1 MISEEEF
8 GLLDAE
14 SGERVAL
21 RGVDVSARIS
31 GLLAE
36 TRLTQRYRN
45 ETSTNLELIYTFPLP
60 VSGVLLSF
68 SVTIGDRQYHG
79 EVIPRSKAEVDY
91 EKAIGKGDSAFRLQE
106 LEAGI
111 YNATLGNVMA
121 GEAVEISLSYAE
133 TLAWNGKSLR
143 YRLPTTLAPRYGEP
157 KGMQP
162 WQRPETDL
170 LAEYPLSLQIS
181 IAGALAKSAIA
192 CPSHKI
198 SLKAEQDELFI
209 FLANGASMDR
219 DFILEIQNDDVSSIG
234 VLASARDTNIAMLT
248 LLPPEQESIP
258 NHRDVVLVIDC
269 SGSMQGDSLHLARE
283 GVELALGS
291 LEPDDRFGLIGFG
304 TEFRHF
310 DMALQPAN
318 RKNLDMARRW
328 LRYLD
333 NLGGTNIDGALELA
347 LRLHDGKGMDILL
360 LTDGQDWR
368 KGDAILKAKQKGVR
382 IFSMGI
388 GSAVA
393 EDAVRR
399 MADET
404 GGACE
409 LIAPTEDMSERI
421 YRHFKRM
428 RQPQM
433 SRLEI
438 AWPTPPCWEQRP
450 DRACFAGDAY
460 TVFAALP
467 TTGADEVTVAF
478 EFANQESQN
487 IQVPL
492 LPETA
497 SADAIVRVAAKAH
510 LAALP
515 EREQMNWAMQ
525 HQLISKQTDYLIT
538 VERSTEEKAM
548 ALPELQIQPQMLPAG
563 WGGSSSV
570 VKNYNRPSP
579 GVYFRRLHGSYGG
592 ASFSESNDGMHISA
606 RVCRARSTPGQKP
619 IDNSYRGFI
628 KQLQEHA
635 NRMGGGFPG
644 TYRGIRRV
652 FALPEKLAELL
663 KLLHDNCNHQ
673 ELVGAF
679 YLALFKHDGQH
690 QLNAEFFRKAQKS
703 IGKVPPRQEI
713 VTKLVNCLNQLYQL
727 SQASEG

>member
-258 NHRDVVLVIDC
+258 NQRDVVLVIDC

-291 LEPDDRFGLIGFG
+291 LEPSAAFAGFG
-304 TEFRHF
+304 IHVV
-310 DMALQPAN
+310 
-318 RKNLDMARRW
+318 
-328 LRYLD
+328 
-333 NLGGTNIDGALELA
+333 TNNDQ
-347 LRLHDGKGMDILL
+347 H
-360 LTDGQDWR
+360 
-368 KGDAILKAKQKGVR
+368 
-382 IFSMGI
+382 
-388 GSAVA
+388 
-393 EDAVRR
+393 
-399 MADET
+399 
-404 GGACE
+404 
-409 LIAPTEDMSERI
+409 
-421 YRHFKRM
+421 
-428 RQPQM
+428 
-433 SRLEI
+433 
-438 AWPTPPCWEQRP
+438 
-450 DRACFAGDAY
+450 
-460 TVFAALP
+460 
-467 TTGADEVTVAF
+467 
-478 EFANQESQN
+478 
-487 IQVPL
+487 
-492 LPETA
+492 
-497 SADAIVRVAAKAH
+497 AH
-510 LAALP
+510 
-515 EREQMNWAMQ
+515 
-525 HQLISKQTDYLIT
+525 
-538 VERSTEEKAM
+538 
-548 ALPELQIQPQMLPAG
+548 
-563 WGGSSSV
+563 
-570 VKNYNRPSP
+570 
-579 GVYFRRLHGSYGG
+579 
-592 ASFSESNDGMHISA
+592 
-606 RVCRARSTPGQKP
+606 
-619 IDNSYRGFI
+619 
-628 KQLQEHA
+628 
-635 NRMGGGFPG
+635 
-644 TYRGIRRV
+644 
-652 FALPEKLAELL
+652 
-663 KLLHDNCNHQ
+663 
-673 ELVGAF
+673 
-679 YLALFKHDGQH
+679 
-690 QLNAEFFRKAQKS
+690 FRKK
-703 IGKVPPRQEI
+703 G
-713 VTKLVNCLNQLYQL
+713 T
-727 SQASEG
+727 